1 MERCDAMG
9 YETPWIGG
17 IVGEA
22 APSRHRVVESR
33 LGIER
38 DRPAYPVVGL
48 ISTSLGAGLE
58 KERGQGAGIEAC
70 AWTAQE
76 ADGSSAGT
84 TPTALTS
91 GRHGQRLSQRTM
103 DPEANRIGDP
113 QRVRCPLSSESRL
126 EVAPVLW
133 LELPGAGE
141 ARDPAGRGC
150 HRALEAAQVAGNKK
164 KPEDLALT
172 CTSSYRPTFPNS
184 KSLLGF
190 GLRHIIS

>member
-1 MERCDAMG
+1 
-9 YETPWIGG
+9 
-17 IVGEA
+17 
-22 APSRHRVVESR
+22 
-33 LGIER
+33 
-38 DRPAYPVVGL
+38 
-48 ISTSLGAGLE
+48 
-58 KERGQGAGIEAC
+58 
-70 AWTAQE
+70 
-76 ADGSSAGT
+76 
-84 TPTALTS
+84 
-91 GRHGQRLSQRTM
+91 
-103 DPEANRIGDP
+103 
-113 QRVRCPLSSESRL
+113 
-126 EVAPVLW
+126 LW